1 MPRTNRTPPSGG
13 VMRSNSKSDAT
24 GNPTPQSP
32 DNIAQRSK
40 RPRAECSPA
49 SDLSQFREEIK
60 NMLAEWKSD
69 QDNVLTK
76 LVSEL
81 SDLKAQNVKIQKSYL
96 EIEKSIEFMSSKYEE
111 FFKQIIEFEK
121 ERKEL
126 KDYILNLE
134 TKIQDL
140 QNKSRPSVL
149 EIRNVPKKDDET
161 LQDLIN
167 VVCKV
172 GKTVKMDIS
181 PTELRDIYRAPGK
194 PDTNSAIIADFTSV
208 ITKSQYLSNVRQ
220 YNKERA
226 PSEKLTSGQVGL
238 PDSLVILKS
247 DYSDIETQILN
258 LRDDCAVGW
267 DKISA
272 RIIKASRATLVPP
285 IAYICNLAVD
295 SGVFPD
301 AFKKAIVHPIHKA
314 GDRGSIDNY
323 RPISVLPALSKI
335 LERILNNTLVNYM
348 NKNSIISDKQF
359 GFRSGRSTEDAV
371 IALTSSIVQHIDKKR
386 KCLAVFLDLSK
397 AFDSVSIPLLVEK
410 IEQAGVRGVDI
421 YCDYLNGRKQVS
433 QIESLTSDE
442 EGISYGVPQGSILG
456 PTLFQLYINQLCN
469 LQLSNSEIFTYA
481 DDTAIVIH
489 GTDWSELKESAE
501 ISLRRLN
508 ISLP

>member
-238 PDSLVILKS
+238 PGKSAPIYVDEHLPNSMKKLFYLVRTFAKQNNYRFCWTTNGRIF
-247 DYSDIETQILN
+247 
-258 LRDDCAVGW
+258 LRKEIG
-267 DKISA
+267 S
-272 RIIKASRATLVPP
+272 
-285 IAYICNLAVD
+285 
-295 SGVFPD
+295 
-301 AFKKAIVHPIHKA
+301 KAINI
-314 GDRGSIDNY
+314 
-323 RPISVLPALSKI
+323 
-335 LERILNNTLVNYM
+335 
-348 NKNSIISDKQF
+348 
-359 GFRSGRSTEDAV
+359 
-371 IALTSSIVQHIDKKR
+371 TSE
-386 KCLAVFLDLSK
+386 KCLRNL
-397 AFDSVSIPLLVEK
+397 
-410 IEQAGVRGVDI
+410 EQSTT
-421 YCDYLNGRKQVS
+421 YTKQ
-433 QIESLTSDE
+433 T
-442 EGISYGVPQGSILG
+442 
-456 PTLFQLYINQLCN
+456 
-469 LQLSNSEIFTYA
+469 
-481 DDTAIVIH
+481 
-489 GTDWSELKESAE
+489 
-501 ISLRRLN
+501 
-508 ISLP
+508 